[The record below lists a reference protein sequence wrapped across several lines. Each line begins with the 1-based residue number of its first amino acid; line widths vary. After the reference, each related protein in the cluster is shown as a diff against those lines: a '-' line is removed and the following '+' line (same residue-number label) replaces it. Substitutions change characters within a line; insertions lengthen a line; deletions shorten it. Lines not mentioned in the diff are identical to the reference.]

1 VRDRALKVVK
11 LRRGSRSVE
20 NERNVVNKIVEYIN
34 FIITK
39 DKEGKK
45 INFKSEESKKMKMIS
60 MLG

>member
-45 INFKSEESKKMKMIS
+45 LILNQKSLKK
-60 MLG
+60 